1 MDHLFKELNLSDSKG
16 SDEEYGRA
24 PIEDLSKVTTSV
36 DWLQA
41 CLTILTPTFLI
52 RKFLIAVQDRKMT
65 EALGLIEKLIRHEPD
80 NKMFMDYR
88 INIKKYI
95 AEGNY
100 FPNVLCHVIA

>member
-1 MDHLFKELNLSDSKG
+1 MDHLFKELNLSDSKS

-24 PIEDLSKVTTSV
+24 PIEVLSKVNTSV
-36 DWLQA
+36 DLLQA

>member
-1 MDHLFKELNLSDSKG
+1 
-16 SDEEYGRA
+16 
-24 PIEDLSKVTTSV
+24 
-36 DWLQA
+36 
-41 CLTILTPTFLI
+41 
-52 RKFLIAVQDRKMT
+52 LIAVQDRKMT